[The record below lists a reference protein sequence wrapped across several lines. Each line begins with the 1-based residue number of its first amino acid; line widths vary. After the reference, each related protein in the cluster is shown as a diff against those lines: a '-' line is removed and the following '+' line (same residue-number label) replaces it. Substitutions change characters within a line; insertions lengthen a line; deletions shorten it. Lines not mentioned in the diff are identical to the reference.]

1 LCRWYSNLAF
11 QLIPSLAKRFP
22 SDRSRRTIRAIP
34 ELDNLRWKSGIALR
48 VLDQLTGGVIVTDS
62 DGRVIQMNRAAER
75 ILRLADGLII
85 RNGKLGAMLI
95 PDNERLSAFVAVA
108 AAGEKTRAA
117 IGRMRVGRHS
127 GRLEYTVTVAP
138 LGDDV
143 EIDGRFLT
151 IILVV
156 DPEDPTPSETELADF
171 FGLSPAESR
180 LAAALMAGKSL
191 SDVAIEASVQI
202 TTMRTQLSSILRKV
216 GVKRQLDLVR
226 VLSRIPVIAAGISET
241 K

>member
-11 QLIPSLAKRFP
+11 QLIPGRAKRFS

-34 ELDNLRWKSGIALR
+34 ELDNLNWKSGIALR

-75 ILRLADGLII
+75 IVRLADGLII

-95 PDNERLSAFVAVA
+95 PDSERLSAFVAVA

-143 EIDGRFLT
+143 EIDGRLLT
-151 IILVV
+151 MVLVV
-156 DPEDPTPSETELADF
+156 DPEDPTPSETELAHF

-180 LAAALMAGKSL
+180 FAAALMAGKSL

-202 TTMRTQLSSILRKV
+202 TTLRTQLSSILRKV

>member
-1 LCRWYSNLAF
+1 M
-11 QLIPSLAKRFP
+11 
-22 SDRSRRTIRAIP
+22 
-34 ELDNLRWKSGIALR
+34 
-48 VLDQLTGGVIVTDS
+48 GVSTPLPH
-62 DGRVIQMNRAAER
+62 Q
-75 ILRLADGLII
+75 
-85 RNGKLGAMLI
+85 
-95 PDNERLSAFVAVA
+95 
-108 AAGEKTRAA
+108 
-117 IGRMRVGRHS
+117 RM
-127 GRLEYTVTVAP
+127 
-138 LGDDV
+138 
-143 EIDGRFLT
+143 
-151 IILVV
+151 ILVV